1 MSKEIV
7 SEILSVE
14 SQADKI
20 VKEGYAEQKE
30 ILAEARAEGY
40 RLIAKTKEDAQK
52 AAQTLL
58 AGCEEKMAADV
69 QKIKAEYQAQA
80 EKIEAAAAK
89 NMQQAVEFICKQII

>member
-1 MSKEIV
+1 M
-7 SEILSVE
+7 
-14 SQADKI
+14 
-20 VKEGYAEQKE
+20 
-30 ILAEARAEGY
+30 
-40 RLIAKTKEDAQK
+40 IAKTKEDAQK